1 MDSLYNWLVLNGM
14 ILLNVVMGF
23 IEMICDKVDV
33 ALKAIKDSSVPDV
46 LIFRNR
52 NECPWLSKENALPVL
67 KGSHLCYS
75 VNDKKF
81 YELNAVD
88 SGVVKMNDIIMAELV
103 DASGLGVCDMSQL
116 FHSVKWSASSSLK
129 PSVYEFVLVNLF
141 NNNICLSKEYLAK
154 CVLNVITLEN
164 PSLSVKMSNPLV
176 KDDFVSWSVFS
187 SESPLVEAEA
197 EAEAEAEVEEE
208 VVPLST

>member
-67 KGSHLCYS
+67 KGGHLCYS
-75 VNDKKF
+75 LNDKKF
-81 YELNAVD
+81 YELNAAD
-88 SGVVKMNDIIMAELV
+88 SGVVKMNDVIMAELV
-103 DASGLGVCDMSQL
+103 DDSGAGVCELSEL
-116 FHSVKWSASSSLK
+116 FHSVKWSSSSLK
-129 PSVYEFVLVNLF
+129 PSVYELVLVNLF
-141 NNNICLSKEYLAK
+141 NNNICLSKDYLAK
-154 CVLNVITLEN
+154 CVINVITLEN

-187 SESPLVEAEA
+187 SEAPLVEAG
-197 EAEAEAEVEEE
+197 AEVEPE

>member
-33 ALKAIKDSSVPDV
+33 ALKAIKDSSVPDI

-67 KGSHLCYS
+67 KGGHLCYS
-75 VNDKKF
+75 LNDKKF
-81 YELNAVD
+81 YELNAAD
-88 SGVVKMNDIIMAELV
+88 SGVVKMNDVIMAELV
-103 DASGLGVCDMSQL
+103 DDSGVGVCELSEL
-116 FHSVKWSASSSLK
+116 FHSVKWSASSLK
-129 PSVYEFVLVNLF
+129 PSVYELVLVNLF
-141 NNNICLSKEYLAK
+141 NNNICLSKDYLAK

-176 KDDFVSWSVFS
+176 KDDFVSWSVFT
-187 SESPLVEAEA
+187 EAPLVEAEA
-197 EAEAEAEVEEE
+197 EAQAEPE

>member
-33 ALKAIKDSSVPDV
+33 ALKAIKDSSVPDI

-67 KGSHLCYS
+67 KGGHLCYS
-75 VNDKKF
+75 LNDKKF
-81 YELNAVD
+81 YELNAAD
-88 SGVVKMNDIIMAELV
+88 SGVVKMNDVIMAELV
-103 DASGLGVCDMSQL
+103 DDSGVGVCELSEL
-116 FHSVKWSASSSLK
+116 FHSVKWSASSLK
-129 PSVYEFVLVNLF
+129 PSVYELVLVNLF
-141 NNNICLSKEYLAK
+141 NNNICLSKDYLAK

-187 SESPLVEAEA
+187 SEAPLVEAEA
-197 EAEAEAEVEEE
+197 QAQAEPE

>member
-67 KGSHLCYS
+67 KGGHLCYS
-75 VNDKKF
+75 LNDKKF
-81 YELNAVD
+81 YELNAAD
-88 SGVVKMNDIIMAELV
+88 SGVVKMNDVIMAELV
-103 DASGLGVCDMSQL
+103 DDSGVGVCELSEL
-116 FHSVKWSASSSLK
+116 FHSVKWSSSSLK
-129 PSVYEFVLVNLF
+129 PSVYELVLVNLF
-141 NNNICLSKEYLAK
+141 NNNICLSKDYLAK

-176 KDDFVSWSVFS
+176 KDDFVSWSVFTEAPVAET
-187 SESPLVEAEA
+187 ESQVEQ
-197 EAEAEAEVEEE
+197 E

>member
-67 KGSHLCYS
+67 KGAHLCYS

-81 YELNAVD
+81 YELNAAD
-88 SGVVKMNDIIMAELV
+88 SGVVKMNDVIMAELV
-103 DASGLGVCDMSQL
+103 DASGVGICDMSEL
-116 FHSVKWSASSSLK
+116 FHSVKWSSSLR
-129 PSVYEFVLVNLF
+129 PSVYELVLVNLF
-141 NNNICLSKEYLAK
+141 TNNICLSKEYLSN
-154 CVLNVITLEN
+154 CILNVITLEN
-164 PSLSVKMSNPLV
+164 PSLSFKMSNPLV

-187 SESPLVEAEA
+187 SSEAPVAEA
-197 EAEAEAEVEEE
+197 EPAAEVE
-208 VVPLST
+208 PLST

>member
-67 KGSHLCYS
+67 KGGHLCYS
-75 VNDKKF
+75 LNDKKF
-81 YELNAVD
+81 YELNAAD
-88 SGVVKMNDIIMAELV
+88 SGVVKMNDVIMAELV
-103 DASGLGVCDMSQL
+103 DDSGVGVCELSEL
-116 FHSVKWSASSSLK
+116 FHSVKWSASSLK
-129 PSVYEFVLVNLF
+129 PSVYELVLVNLF
-141 NNNICLSKEYLAK
+141 NNNICLSKDYLAK

-176 KDDFVSWSVFS
+176 KDDFVSWSVFT
-187 SESPLVEAEA
+187 EAPLVEAEA
-197 EAEAEAEVEEE
+197 EAQAEPE

>member
-67 KGSHLCYS
+67 KGAHLCYS
-75 VNDKKF
+75 LNDKKF
-81 YELNAVD
+81 YELNAAD
-88 SGVVKMNDIIMAELV
+88 SGVVKMNDVIMAELV
-103 DASGLGVCDMSQL
+103 DSSGVGICDMSEL
-116 FHSVKWSASSSLK
+116 FHSVKWSSSLK
-129 PSVYEFVLVNLF
+129 PSVYELVLVNLF
-141 NNNICLSKEYLAK
+141 TNNICLSKDYLAK
-154 CVLNVITLEN
+154 CVMNVITLEN
-164 PSLSVKMSNPLV
+164 PSLSFKMSNPLV
-176 KDDFVSWSVFS
+176 KDDFVSWSVFT
-187 SESPLVEAEA
+187 EAPLAEEEEEAEA
-197 EAEAEAEVEEE
+197 QVE
-208 VVPLST
+208 PLST

>member
-67 KGSHLCYS
+67 KGGHLCYS
-75 VNDKKF
+75 LNDKKF
-81 YELNAVD
+81 YELNAAD
-88 SGVVKMNDIIMAELV
+88 SGVVKMNDVIMAELV
-103 DASGLGVCDMSQL
+103 DDSGVGVCELSEL
-116 FHSVKWSASSSLK
+116 FHSVKWSASSLK
-129 PSVYEFVLVNLF
+129 PSVYELVLVNLF
-141 NNNICLSKEYLAK
+141 NNNICLSKDYLAK
-154 CVLNVITLEN
+154 CVLNVVTL
-164 PSLSVKMSNPLV
+164 
-176 KDDFVSWSVFS
+176 
-187 SESPLVEAEA
+187 
-197 EAEAEAEVEEE
+197 
-208 VVPLST
+208 

>member
-67 KGSHLCYS
+67 KGGHLCYS
-75 VNDKKF
+75 LNDKKF
-81 YELNAVD
+81 YELNAAD
-88 SGVVKMNDIIMAELV
+88 SGVVKMNDVIMAELV
-103 DASGLGVCDMSQL
+103 DDSGAGVCELSEL
-116 FHSVKWSASSSLK
+116 FHSVKWSSSSLK
-129 PSVYEFVLVNLF
+129 PSVYELVLVNLF
-141 NNNICLSKEYLAK
+141 TNNICLSKDYLAK

-176 KDDFVSWSVFS
+176 KDDFVSWNVFS
-187 SESPLVEAEA
+187 SREEAPEAQAQAEA
-197 EAEAEAEVEEE
+197 E
-208 VVPLST
+208 PIST